1 MRTVILALCLFCIGC
16 GNSDVRTEEFFIQ
29 QELTRRLNVYKRIE
43 INKCKKA
50 ILAEARNYV
59 DSTIVSQLTLS
70 KDTISAPPRPMRPNH
85 PGSIILDD
93 STLIAPSRMD

>member
-1 MRTVILALCLFCIGC
+1 MILALCLFGIGC
-16 GNSDVRTEEFFIQ
+16 GTSGERTEDFFIQ
-29 QELTRRLNVYKRIE
+29 QELTKRLNVYKRIE

-50 ILAEARNYV
+50 ILTEARDYV

-93 STLIAPSRMD
+93 STLIVPLQLD